1 MTEKEI
7 KKTKLM
13 VVHGK
18 ITHQIG
24 KKCKFCDRVKEE
36 FEKVNLTKFL
46 EKKGKG
52 R

>member
-1 MTEKEI
+1 MTEKEV
-7 KKTKLM
+7 KKTKLI
-13 VVHGK
+13 VIHGK

-24 KKCKFCDRVKEE
+24 KKCKFCDMVKKE
-36 FEKVNLTKFL
+36 FKKVKLAKFL